1 MHASFGDPIKTPFV
15 YPGLFHVC
23 ASTGSIIILVHHA
36 VRSGGTEL
44 ISALSISSTT
54 EAAWLV

>member
-1 MHASFGDPIKTPFV
+1 VHASFGDPITPFV
-15 YPGLFHVC
+15 YPGLFHL
-23 ASTGSIIILVHHA
+23 AHHA

-44 ISALSISSTT
+44 VSALSISSTT